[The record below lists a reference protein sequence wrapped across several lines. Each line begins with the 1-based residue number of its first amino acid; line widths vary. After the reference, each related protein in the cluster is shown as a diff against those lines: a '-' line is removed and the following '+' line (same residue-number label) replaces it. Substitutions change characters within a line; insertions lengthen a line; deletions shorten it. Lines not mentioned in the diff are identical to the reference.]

1 MIETERLILRELD
14 EEDFSAVHAYG
25 SDPEVVE
32 YLPWGPN
39 TAQVTQDF
47 IERNLERAAA
57 EPRLEFVFA
66 VVPKETDEPVG
77 SVGIYL
83 PSADAHLA
91 MLGYAYGKPAWGK
104 GYATEAALAMVA
116 MGFDML
122 GLKRIWASCDPD
134 NTGSVGVLRKCGMT
148 LEGQL
153 RREQNIRGAVRDSM
167 IWGILE
173 LEWRTFLE
181 RSNR

>member
-91 MLGYAYGKPAWGK
+91 MLGYASGPPAAPEG
-104 GYATEAALAMVA
+104 TEY
-116 MGFDML
+116 
-122 GLKRIWASCDPD
+122 
-134 NTGSVGVLRKCGMT
+134 TGG
-148 LEGQL
+148 LEG
-153 RREQNIRGAVRDSM
+153 
-167 IWGILE
+167 
-173 LEWRTFLE
+173 
-181 RSNR
+181 